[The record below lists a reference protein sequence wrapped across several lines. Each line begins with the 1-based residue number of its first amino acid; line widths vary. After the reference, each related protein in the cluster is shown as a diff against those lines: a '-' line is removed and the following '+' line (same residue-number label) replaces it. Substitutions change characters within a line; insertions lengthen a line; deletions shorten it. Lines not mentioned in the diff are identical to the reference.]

1 NKRGKKSVA
10 KHFLFFHR
18 LNIRKH
24 RKHVGAA
31 QIICNL
37 NLGCV
42 GLLDH
47 YRILSSSSLVTESSP
62 SPPIP
67 RTLSGLEERA
77 GERRPFRSPA
87 SQSSHPR
94 SRSGQRKLLYD
105 RPSRRRAP
113 QTRTTVAH
121 PQVSNQLGCLGHH
134 TTRLGQRRH
143 APRSSRRN
151 AIRWT
156 ALMDSYCP
164 KQT

>member
-1 NKRGKKSVA
+1 MDPDRRHQVIPECKRVSRRLSEGGLKENQSTASDRNKRGKKSVA

-62 SPPIP
+62 SPLPSIIHKVLAANCLVVCGTTPSP
-67 RTLSGLEERA
+67 R
-77 GERRPFRSPA
+77 
-87 SQSSHPR
+87 
-94 SRSGQRKLLYD
+94 
-105 RPSRRRAP
+105 
-113 QTRTTVAH
+113 
-121 PQVSNQLGCLGHH
+121 
-134 TTRLGQRRH
+134 
-143 APRSSRRN
+143 
-151 AIRWT
+151 
-156 ALMDSYCP
+156 
-164 KQT
+164 